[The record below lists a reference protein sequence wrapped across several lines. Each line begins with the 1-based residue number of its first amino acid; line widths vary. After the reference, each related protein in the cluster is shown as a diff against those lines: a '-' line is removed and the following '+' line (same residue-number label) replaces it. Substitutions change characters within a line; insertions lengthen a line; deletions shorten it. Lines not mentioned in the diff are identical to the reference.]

1 MSSTITNNIS
11 SFVKYNRGRL
21 KLTQEE
27 LAEKAGV
34 GLRFIRDLEQGKETL
49 RMDKVN
55 QVLALF
61 GHQVMPSPGKIMDPY
76 EILMNYMNH
85 NVRIGLK
92 DRTEKVGILLGQV
105 SENNIITGWRFVS
118 NNNAVEYQKTENP
131 KLEELIIHANI
142 EEIENIKS

>member
-1 MSSTITNNIS
+1 MSPTETNNIS
-11 SFVKYNRGRL
+11 SFVKYNRGKLR
-21 KLTQEE
+21 LTQEE

-61 GHQVMPSPGKIMDPY
+61 GHQVMPSSGKIMDPY
-76 EILMNYMNH
+76 EILLNYMNH
-85 NVRIGLK
+85 NVRIGLN
-92 DRTEKVGILLGQV
+92 DRTEKVGILLGHV

-142 EEIENIKS
+142 EKIENIKS

>member
-1 MSSTITNNIS
+1 MSSTETNNIS
-11 SFVKYNRGRL
+11 SFVKYNRGKLR
-21 KLTQEE
+21 LTQEE
-27 LAEKAGV
+27 LAGKAGV

-61 GHQVMPSPGKIMDPY
+61 GHQVMPSPEKIMDPY
-76 EILMNYMNH
+76 EILLNYMNH

-92 DRTEKVGILLGQV
+92 DRTEKLGIMLGQV
-105 SENNIITGWRFVS
+105 GENNIITGWRFVS
-118 NNNAVEYQKTENP
+118 NNNAVEYQKTEDP

-142 EEIENIKS
+142 EKIENIKS